1 MQTLVPPKI
10 ISAEIHKERVCP
22 LCLSTGL
29 SSNVILAYLSN
40 TNKTRFNKGLERDLP
55 LLQDRVRRR
64 QNKTHSKPE
73 VEPGSAGSERHTAP
87 FGPVHRSG
95 R

>member
-10 ISAEIHKERVCP
+10 ICAEIHKERVCP

-55 LLQDRVRRR
+55 LLQERARRR
-64 QNKTHSKPE
+64 QKTKHTVFKPE
-73 VEPGSAGSERHTAP
+73 VEPGSAASERHTSP
-87 FGPVHRSG
+87 LGPVHR
-95 R
+95 